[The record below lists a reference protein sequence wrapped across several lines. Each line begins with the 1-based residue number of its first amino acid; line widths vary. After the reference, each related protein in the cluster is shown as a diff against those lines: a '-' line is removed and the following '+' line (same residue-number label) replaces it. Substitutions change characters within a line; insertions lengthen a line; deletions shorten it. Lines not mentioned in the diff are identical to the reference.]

1 MKNMNSIEERVAAAI
16 ESLIEAEGY
25 YLVDLEYK
33 QSRGSAI
40 LRLFIDKPEGG
51 VSIDDC
57 QRVSE
62 LLSPVLDVENIIER
76 RYYLEVSSPGINRRI
91 RKKADFERFAGT
103 KVRIHLRSPLG
114 GRRKITGV
122 IDGVEDDEVVISE
135 ERSDGAQRHR
145 VPLAAIDHANLQVF

>member
-1 MKNMNSIEERVAAAI
+1 MNSIEERVCAVV

-33 QSRGSAI
+33 RDGGSGV

-51 VSIDDC
+51 ITIDDC
-57 QRVSE
+57 QKVSE
-62 LLSPVLDVENIIER
+62 LLSPVLDVKNIIEH

-91 RKKADFERFAGT
+91 RKKADFERFAGA
-103 KVRIHLRSPLG
+103 KVRIHLRSPLE

-122 IDGVEDDEVVISE
+122 IEGVADNDVIVRE
-135 ERSDGAQRHR
+135 ERPGAPPRR
-145 VPLAAIDHANLQVF
+145 VPLVAIDHANLQVL